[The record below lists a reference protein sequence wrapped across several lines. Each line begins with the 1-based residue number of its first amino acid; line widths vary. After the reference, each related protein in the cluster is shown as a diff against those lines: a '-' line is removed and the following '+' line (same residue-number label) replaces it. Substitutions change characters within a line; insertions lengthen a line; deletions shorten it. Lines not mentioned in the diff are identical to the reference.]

1 MKNFPERL
9 KITRGDAT
17 MAEFAK
23 KIGVSFKTYQ
33 HYEYGTRDPSLEF
46 IEKLSSVSGVSADWL
61 LGLSDTRKPGAAPV
75 VTVTGGL
82 TGGLV
87 ASGTG
92 NATVHAPPSAP
103 ASPSETSRLLGIIES
118 QQRVIETLSRAVE
131 K

>member
-1 MKNFPERL
+1 MKVFSERL
-9 KITRGDAT
+9 KIGMSGHKQSAISK
-17 MAEFAK
+17 E
-23 KIGVSFKTYQ
+23 IGVGQPNLSMYVKG
-33 HYEYGTRDPSLEF
+33 ENKPSLEVF
-46 IEKLSSVSGVSADWL
+46 RALCVSLRLNADWL
-61 LGLSDTRKPGAAPV
+61 LGLTDTRTPGAAPV
-75 VTVTGGL
+75 VTATGGSA
-82 TGGLV
+82 